1 MRKKNYLPYSL
12 YSQNSLYESE
22 IENEGQ
28 CWTRKKI
35 KYNMIKG
42 DIKVINTVPTSWVK
56 NNKKSA

>member
-1 MRKKNYLPYSL
+1 MNQRQKMKGSVGP
-12 YSQNSLYESE
+12 
-22 IENEGQ
+22 G
-28 CWTRKKI
+28 KKI